1 MGLKQMPCYQVKY
14 HFSTIIFY
22 IIFRSHE
29 QRMKGTGEEN
39 GNEVIPEEKALK
51 GNANVIDSKQA
62 IVLLVIL
69 PALQMR

>member
-1 MGLKQMPCYQVKY
+1 
-14 HFSTIIFY
+14 
-22 IIFRSHE
+22 
-29 QRMKGTGEEN
+29 MKGTGEEN

-62 IVLLVIL
+62 IVLLVII